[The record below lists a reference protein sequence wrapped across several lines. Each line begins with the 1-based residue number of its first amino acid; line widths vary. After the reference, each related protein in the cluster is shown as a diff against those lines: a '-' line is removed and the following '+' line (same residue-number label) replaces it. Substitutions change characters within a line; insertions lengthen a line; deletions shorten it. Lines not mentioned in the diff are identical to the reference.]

1 MKRGE
6 KSVSGFKSSQKAA
19 VVVSAVAIL
28 GLPVMAWAGEPA
40 SAITIER
47 QKAMARALPF
57 SDRQDFEFADRGF
70 LGTRADPLIRRADG
84 GVAWN
89 LAAYDFLKGE
99 LPATVNPSLWRQAQL
114 LARHG
119 LYQVSDRVWQ
129 VRGFDVSNIT
139 FIRGDTGW
147 VVVDPLTTAETAKA
161 ALDLVTEKL
170 GARPIKAVIYTH
182 SHSDHFG
189 GVRGIVDQKDVEAG
203 KVAIIAPEGFM
214 KEVVS
219 ENVLAGNAMGRRAQY
234 QFGIMLPPGVEGQ
247 ISSGIGQ
254 GIARGT
260 ITLIPPTQS
269 IGHTGQE
276 LVLDGVKVRFQYTPN
291 TEAPAE
297 MNFYLPDLRILD
309 MAENANPAMHNVLT
323 PRGAL
328 VRDSKAWADGLTES
342 IRLFADGS
350 DLMITS
356 HGWPRFGRETV
367 RSVLEQHRDAYKYLH
382 DQSVRLLNHGL
393 TGDEIAARIE
403 LPPSL
408 AKDWFNR
415 GYYGSM
421 SFNSRAV
428 YQRYMGWYDANPVHL
443 APTPPSETGKR
454 YIAAMGGADKVR
466 AMAIDAAKA
475 GDYAWAASL
484 LNHLVMAD
492 DGDRA
497 ARTQL
502 AAVYEQLGYQ
512 TENAIW
518 RNMYLTATDE
528 LRGGVRKIPASMAS
542 LDMLQGLE
550 SQMIFDVLAIRLN
563 AEKVGD
569 ARLKLAF
576 VFPERNERFLVE
588 VRNRVL
594 VAQPLIE
601 GEKVDATLTVARP
614 VFLDSLFRGTP
625 LLPKILSGEV
635 RLEGDR
641 AALGRLSG
649 WFDAFPN
656 DFPIV
661 TRLK

>member
-1 MKRGE
+1 M
-6 KSVSGFKSSQKAA
+6 FKFKLNQKAA
-19 VVVSAVAIL
+19 LVVSAVAL
-28 GLPVMAWAGEPA
+28 LVAPLAAHSGEPA
-40 SAITIER
+40 SIMTAER
-47 QKAMARALPF
+47 QKIVSQTLPF
-57 SDRQDFEFADRGF
+57 SDRQDFDFAERGF
-70 LGTRADPLIRRADG
+70 LGTRADPLIKRADG
-84 GVAWN
+84 QVAWN

-99 LPATVNPSLWRQAQL
+99 APATVNPSLWRQAQL

-119 LYQVSDRVWQ
+119 LYQVSDSVWQ
-129 VRGFDVSNIT
+129 VRGFDLANIT
-139 FIRGDTGW
+139 FIKGDTGW
-147 VVVDPLTTAETAKA
+147 VVVDPLTSAETAKA
-161 ALDLVTEKL
+161 AFELVTQKL
-170 GARPIKAVIYTH
+170 GALPIRAVIYTH

-203 KVAIIAPEGFM
+203 KVVIVAPEGFM

-219 ENVLAGNAMGRRAQY
+219 ENVLAGNAMARRAQH
-234 QFGIMLPPGVEGQ
+234 QFGITLPPGVEGQ
-247 ISSGIGQ
+247 ISAGIGQ
-254 GIARGT
+254 AVSRGT

-269 IGHTGQE
+269 IDHTGQE
-276 LVLDGVKVRFQYTPN
+276 LVLDGVKFRFQYTPN

-309 MAENANPAMHNVLT
+309 MAENVNVTMHNVLT

-342 IRLFADGS
+342 IRLFADSS

-356 HGWPRFGRETV
+356 HGWPRFGKETV
-367 RSVLEQHRDAYKYLH
+367 RTVLEQHRDTYKYLH
-382 DQSVRLLNHGL
+382 DQSVRLLNQGL
-393 TGDEIAARIE
+393 TGDEIAAQIQ

-408 AKDWFNR
+408 SRDWFNR

-443 APTPPSETGKR
+443 APEPPAETGKR
-454 YIAAMGGADKVR
+454 YVAAMGGADKVK
-466 AMAIDAAKA
+466 ALAAEAAKA
-475 GDYAWAASL
+475 GDYVWAAKL
-484 LNHLVMAD
+484 LNHVVMGD
-492 DGDRA
+492 EGDRA
-497 ARTQL
+497 ARNQL
-502 AAVYEQLGYQ
+502 AGVYEQLGYQ

-563 AEKVGD
+563 AEKVGE

-594 VAQPLIE
+594 VAQPLVE

-614 VFLDSLFRGTP
+614 VFLDSLFRGAS
-625 LLPKILSGEV
+625 LLPKILTGEV
-635 RLEGDR
+635 KLEGDR
-641 AALGRLSG
+641 AALSRLSG

-661 TRLK
+661 TRDK

>member
-1 MKRGE
+1 MSE
-6 KSVSGFKSSQKAA
+6 FKLSRKAA
-19 VVVSAVAIL
+19 LVVSAVALFAIPL
-28 GLPVMAWAGEPA
+28 AAHAGQAA
-40 SAITIER
+40 STPTIER
-47 QKAMARALPF
+47 QKAVAQALPF

-70 LGTRADPLIRRADG
+70 LGTRADPLIKRADG
-84 GVAWN
+84 QVAWN

-99 LPATVNPSLWRQAQL
+99 PPATVNPSLWRQAQL
-114 LARHG
+114 LSRHG
-119 LYQVSDRVWQ
+119 LFQVSDRVWQ

-139 FIRGDTGW
+139 FIKGDSGW
-147 VVVDPLTTAETAKA
+147 VVVDPLTTAETARA
-161 ALDLVTEKL
+161 AFDLVTEKL
-170 GARPIKAVIYTH
+170 GALPIRAVIYTH

-189 GVRGIVDQKDVEAG
+189 GVRGIIDEKDVKAG

-219 ENVLAGNAMGRRAQY
+219 ENVLAGNAMSRRAQY

-254 GIARGT
+254 GVAKGT
-260 ITLIPPTQS
+260 ITLIPPTQ
-269 IGHTGQE
+269 IIDHTGQE

-309 MAENANPAMHNVLT
+309 MAENVNPSMHNVLT

-328 VRDSKAWADGLTES
+328 VRDSKAWADYLTES

-356 HGWPRFGRETV
+356 HGWPRFGQETV
-367 RSVLEQHRDAYKYLH
+367 KTVLAEHRDTYKYLH

-393 TGDEIAARIE
+393 TGDEIAAQIA

-408 AKDWFNR
+408 ARNWYNR

-428 YQRYMGWYDANPVHL
+428 YQRYMGWYDANPAHL
-443 APTPPSETGKR
+443 APAAPAEIGKR
-454 YIAAMGGADKVR
+454 YVAAMGGADKV
-466 AMAIDAAKA
+466 MALAAEAAKA
-475 GDYAWAASL
+475 GDYAWSASL
-484 LNHLVMAD
+484 LNHVVM
-492 DGDRA
+492 GDESQKA
-497 ARTQL
+497 ARAQL
-502 AAVYEQLGYQ
+502 ADTYEQLGYQ

-528 LRGGVRKIPASMAS
+528 LRGGVRKIPTSMAS

-576 VFPERNERFLVE
+576 IFPERNERFLVE

-594 VAQPLIE
+594 VAQPLAA
-601 GEKVDATLTVARP
+601 GETVDATLTVARP

-625 LLPKILSGEV
+625 LLPKILTGEV
-635 RLEGDR
+635 KLQGDR
-641 AALGRLSG
+641 AAMGRLSG
-649 WFDAFPN
+649 WFDAFPS